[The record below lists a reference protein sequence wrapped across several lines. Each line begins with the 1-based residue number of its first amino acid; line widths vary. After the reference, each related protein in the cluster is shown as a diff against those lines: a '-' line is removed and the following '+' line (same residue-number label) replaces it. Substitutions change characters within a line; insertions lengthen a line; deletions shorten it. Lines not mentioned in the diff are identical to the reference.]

1 MIEKTQKIKTGNIG
15 ARKNKLNKKKIIRY
29 AIIIFFMYLYAIF
42 HLITA
47 IDKYTIT
54 GISKGFKTMFTDP
67 LNIHIKYTSDTVQF
81 IILALLFYVA
91 GIMYIYMTI
100 VKNMHDAKGIE
111 KDSSEWNE
119 NYEDYNIRKN
129 APYGV
134 PTHEEY
140 DEKAK
145 KMVDSYDNMI
155 MSQNVR
161 LGMDNKATKRNG
173 NVICFGGSG
182 TGKTFFEI
190 KPNLL
195 QCHSSYVI
203 TDPSGELLKSYGHFF
218 QNMGYKLKILNLKEM
233 IYSNHYNPLAYLRKD
248 EDVITLVKIIMDST
262 QPEDSKPDQ
271 FFDSATEALLQ
282 ALIFYLW
289 RNFPDEANLPNI
301 MKMIEWADA
310 DEDGKSNKKNVL
322 DELFEDEHKN
332 NPDSLAY
339 QQYCIYKKGTGKTLK
354 SILISTGVRLTKFNL
369 PSVKRLTST
378 DDIELDKFGSDR
390 IALFLILPTGDNG
403 FNFLSAML
411 YSQLFSQM
419 YYKAETECLNQ
430 THIYEKKISY
440 VAKKK
445 EDYTIKDK
453 LKSKFSFFKP
463 PIVQHEAQGRFLSSH
478 EDDEDAKEYIKD
490 MKKAKII
497 SKDKITGKKEDK
509 NMPVLAIK
517 RGDNYE
523 ILKEFEAETPKRN
536 VELLKQWRNMYKNY
550 TLVKFSDVTLPEPV
564 RLMLDEF
571 KNVGKIPGFEEYLST
586 VRKYKIMIFIV
597 YQSLSQLKAMY
608 EKNWGEIIDNCDT
621 TIYLGGQGT
630 ETAEEISKLL
640 GNMTI
645 TTKGTNVSDGSK
657 GDSKSYNSQERALA
671 TTAELIRMEEDD
683 CVVLIRGEKPFN
695 EKKYFC
701 PEHPRFKMTADGGGK
716 IFELRDYYEKK
727 NTADNVEKISKLDY
741 KVKTLNANNL
751 KEKETVLQEIQNNG
765 IFDENTLFSMMGVST
780 TKKTKTA

>member
-1 MIEKTQKIKTGNIG
+1 MNTQNIKTGNIG
-15 ARKNKLNKKKIIRY
+15 ARKNKLDKKKFAKYTVICF
-29 AIIIFFMYLYAIF
+29 AFYLYMIL
-42 HLITA
+42 HLLTAVEKHTISGIT
-47 IDKYTIT
+47 I
-54 GISKGFKTMFTDP
+54 GFKEMFTSP
-67 LNIHIKYTSDTVQF
+67 FNISIKLNDGLLELF
-81 IILALLFYVA
+81 LIIYAAAIL
-91 GIMYIYMTI
+91 YIYFSMK
-100 VKNMHDAKGIE
+100 KNMHDAAGIE
-111 KDSSEWNE
+111 KDSAEWNE
-119 NYEDYNIRKN
+119 DYEDYNIRKTF
-129 APYGV
+129 PYGS

-140 DEKAK
+140 DIASK
-145 KMVDSYDNMI
+145 KTVDSFENMI

-161 LGMDNKATKRNG
+161 LGMDNKITRRNG
-173 NVICFGGSG
+173 NIICFGGSG

-203 TDPSGELLKSYGHFF
+203 TDPSGELLKAYGHFF

-282 ALIFYLW
+282 ALIYYLW
-289 RNFPDEANLPNI
+289 RNFPDEANLPNV
-301 MKMIEWADA
+301 MKMIEWADVS
-310 DEDGKSNKKNVL
+310 EDDNSGKKNVL

-369 PSVKRLTST
+369 PSVRRLTAT
-378 DDIELDKFGSDR
+378 DDMELDRMGSDR
-390 IALFLILPTGDNG
+390 IALFLVLPTGDNG

-419 YYKAETECLNQ
+419 YYKAETECLSQ

-440 VAKKK
+440 IAKKK
-445 EDYTIKDK
+445 EDYTFIEKI
-453 LKSKFSFFKP
+453 KSKIPFFEP
-463 PIVQHEAQGRFLSSH
+463 PMIKQEAQGRFLSSH
-478 EDDEDAKEYIKD
+478 EDDEDAKDYIKD
-490 MKKAKII
+490 IKKAKII
-497 SKDKITGKKEDK
+497 SKDKVTNQKEDK

-523 ILKEFEAETPKRN
+523 ILKEFEAETSKRN

-550 TLVKFSDVTLPEPV
+550 KLVKFNDVTLPEPV
-564 RLMLDEF
+564 RFMLDEF
-571 KNVGKIPGFEEYLST
+571 KNIGKIPGFEQYLAT
-586 VRKYKIMIFIV
+586 IRKYKISVFIV

-645 TTKGTNVSDGSK
+645 TTKGTNVSDGTK

-695 EKKYFC
+695 EKKYYC
-701 PEHPRFKMTADGGGK
+701 PKHPRYNMTADGDGN
-716 IFELRDYYEKK
+716 IFELRSYYEKK
-727 NTADNVEKISKLDY
+727 DAKENIEKISKLDY
-741 KVKTLNANNL
+741 KVKALNVRNL
-751 KEKETVLQEIQNNG
+751 KEKDAVIQEIQQIG
-765 IFDENTLFSMMGVST
+765 EFDDTTLFSMMGVST
-780 TKKTKTA
+780 TAKKTKTA

>member
-1 MIEKTQKIKTGNIG
+1 MNTQNIKTGNIG
-15 ARKNKLNKKKIIRY
+15 ARKNKLDKKKFAKYTVICF
-29 AIIIFFMYLYAIF
+29 AFYLYMIL
-42 HLITA
+42 HLLTAVEKHTISGIT
-47 IDKYTIT
+47 I
-54 GISKGFKTMFTDP
+54 GFKEMFTSP
-67 LNIHIKYTSDTVQF
+67 FNISIKLNDGLLELF
-81 IILALLFYVA
+81 LIIYAAAIL
-91 GIMYIYMTI
+91 YIYFSMK
-100 VKNMHDAKGIE
+100 KNMHDAAGIE
-111 KDSSEWNE
+111 KDSAEWNE
-119 NYEDYNIRKN
+119 DYEDYNIRKTF
-129 APYGV
+129 PYGS

-140 DEKAK
+140 DIASK
-145 KMVDSYDNMI
+145 KTVDSFENMI

-161 LGMDNKATKRNG
+161 LGMDNKITRRNG
-173 NVICFGGSG
+173 NIICFGGSG

-203 TDPSGELLKSYGHFF
+203 TDPSGELLKAYGHFF

-282 ALIFYLW
+282 ALIYYLW
-289 RNFPDEANLPNI
+289 RNFPDEANLPNV
-301 MKMIEWADA
+301 MKMIEWADVS
-310 DEDGKSNKKNVL
+310 EDDNSGKKNVL

-369 PSVKRLTST
+369 PSVRRLTAT
-378 DDIELDKFGSDR
+378 DDMELDRMGSDR
-390 IALFLILPTGDNG
+390 IALFLVLPTGDNG

-419 YYKAETECLNQ
+419 YYKAETECLSQ
-430 THIYEKKISY
+430 THVYEKKISY
-440 VAKKK
+440 IAKKK
-445 EDYTIKDK
+445 EDYTFIEKI
-453 LKSKFSFFKP
+453 KSKIPFFEP
-463 PIVQHEAQGRFLSSH
+463 PMIKQEAQGRFLSSH
-478 EDDEDAKEYIKD
+478 EDDEDAKDYIKD
-490 MKKAKII
+490 IKKAKII
-497 SKDKITGKKEDK
+497 SKDKVTNQKEDK

-523 ILKEFEAETPKRN
+523 ILKEFEAETSKRN

-550 TLVKFSDVTLPEPV
+550 KLVKFNDVTLPEPV
-564 RLMLDEF
+564 RFMLDEF
-571 KNVGKIPGFEEYLST
+571 KNIGKIPGFEQYLAT
-586 VRKYKIMIFIV
+586 IRKYKISVFIV

-645 TTKGTNVSDGSK
+645 TTKGTNVSDGTK

-695 EKKYFC
+695 EKKYYC
-701 PEHPRFKMTADGGGK
+701 PKHPRYNMTADGDGN
-716 IFELRDYYEKK
+716 IFELRSYYEKK
-727 NTADNVEKISKLDY
+727 DAKENIEKISKLDY
-741 KVKTLNANNL
+741 KVKALNVRNL
-751 KEKETVLQEIQNNG
+751 KEKDAVIQEIQQIG
-765 IFDENTLFSMMGVST
+765 EFDDTTLFSMMGVST
-780 TKKTKTA
+780 TAKKTKTA

>member
-1 MIEKTQKIKTGNIG
+1 MNTQNIKTGNIG
-15 ARKNKLNKKKIIRY
+15 ARKNKLDKKKFAKY
-29 AIIIFFMYLYAIF
+29 TVACFAFYLYIIL
-42 HLITA
+42 HLLTAVEKHTISGIT
-47 IDKYTIT
+47 I
-54 GISKGFKTMFTDP
+54 GFKEMFTSP
-67 LNIHIKYTSDTVQF
+67 FNISIKLNDGLLELF
-81 IILALLFYVA
+81 LIIYAAAIL
-91 GIMYIYMTI
+91 YIYFSMK
-100 VKNMHDAKGIE
+100 KNMHDAAGIE
-111 KDSSEWNE
+111 KDSAEWNE
-119 NYEDYNIRKN
+119 DYEDYNIRKTF
-129 APYGV
+129 PYGS

-140 DEKAK
+140 DIASK
-145 KMVDSYDNMI
+145 KTVDSFENMI

-161 LGMDNKATKRNG
+161 LGMDNKITRRNG
-173 NVICFGGSG
+173 NIICFGGSG

-203 TDPSGELLKSYGHFF
+203 TDPSGELLKAYGHFF

-282 ALIFYLW
+282 ALIYYLW
-289 RNFPDEANLPNI
+289 RNFPDEANLPNV
-301 MKMIEWADA
+301 MKMIEWADVS
-310 DEDGKSNKKNVL
+310 EDDNSGKKNVL

-369 PSVKRLTST
+369 PSVRRLTAT
-378 DDIELDKFGSDR
+378 DDMELDRMGSDR
-390 IALFLILPTGDNG
+390 IALFLVLPTGDNG

-419 YYKAETECLNQ
+419 YYKAETECLSQ

-440 VAKKK
+440 IAKKK
-445 EDYTIKDK
+445 EDYTFIEKI
-453 LKSKFSFFKP
+453 KSKIPFFEP
-463 PIVQHEAQGRFLSSH
+463 PMIKQEAQGRFLSSH
-478 EDDEDAKEYIKD
+478 EDDEDAKDYIKD
-490 MKKAKII
+490 IKKAKII
-497 SKDKITGKKEDK
+497 SKDKVTNKKEDK

-523 ILKEFEAETPKRN
+523 ILKEFEAETSKRN

-550 TLVKFSDVTLPEPV
+550 KLVKFNDVTLPEPV
-564 RLMLDEF
+564 RFMLDEF
-571 KNVGKIPGFEEYLST
+571 KNIGKIPGFEQYLAT
-586 VRKYKIMIFIV
+586 IRKYKISVFIV

-645 TTKGTNVSDGSK
+645 TTKGTNVSDGTK

-695 EKKYFC
+695 EKKYYC
-701 PEHPRFKMTADGGGK
+701 PKHPRYNMTADGDGN
-716 IFELRDYYEKK
+716 IFELRSYYEKK
-727 NTADNVEKISKLDY
+727 DAKENIEKISKLDY
-741 KVKTLNANNL
+741 KVKALNVRNL
-751 KEKETVLQEIQNNG
+751 KEKDAVIQEIQQIG
-765 IFDENTLFSMMGVST
+765 EFDDTTLFSMMGVST
-780 TKKTKTA
+780 TAKKTKTA

>member
-1 MIEKTQKIKTGNIG
+1 MNTQNIKTGNIG
-15 ARKNKLNKKKIIRY
+15 ARKNKLDKKKFAKYTVICF
-29 AIIIFFMYLYAIF
+29 AFYLYMIL
-42 HLITA
+42 HLLTAVEKHTISGIT
-47 IDKYTIT
+47 I
-54 GISKGFKTMFTDP
+54 GFKEMFTSP
-67 LNIHIKYTSDTVQF
+67 FNISIKLNDGLLELF
-81 IILALLFYVA
+81 LIIYAAAIL
-91 GIMYIYMTI
+91 YIYFSMK
-100 VKNMHDAKGIE
+100 KNMHDAAGIE
-111 KDSSEWNE
+111 KDSAEWNE
-119 NYEDYNIRKN
+119 DYEDYNIRKTF
-129 APYGV
+129 PYGS

-140 DEKAK
+140 DIASK
-145 KMVDSYDNMI
+145 KTVDSFENMI

-161 LGMDNKATKRNG
+161 LGMDNKITRRNG
-173 NVICFGGSG
+173 NIICFGGSG

-203 TDPSGELLKSYGHFF
+203 TDPSGELLKAYGHFF

-282 ALIFYLW
+282 ALIYYLW
-289 RNFPDEANLPNI
+289 RNFPDEANLPNV
-301 MKMIEWADA
+301 MKMIEWADVS
-310 DEDGKSNKKNVL
+310 EDDNSGKKNVL

-369 PSVKRLTST
+369 PSVRRLTAT
-378 DDIELDKFGSDR
+378 DDMELDRMGSDR
-390 IALFLILPTGDNG
+390 IALFLVLPTGDNG

-419 YYKAETECLNQ
+419 YYKAETECLSQ

-440 VAKKK
+440 IAKKK
-445 EDYTIKDK
+445 EDYTFIEKI
-453 LKSKFSFFKP
+453 KSKIPFFEP
-463 PIVQHEAQGRFLSSH
+463 PMIKQEAQGRFLSSH
-478 EDDEDAKEYIKD
+478 EDDEDAKDYIKD
-490 MKKAKII
+490 IKKAKII
-497 SKDKITGKKEDK
+497 SKDKVTNQKEDK

-523 ILKEFEAETPKRN
+523 ILKEFEAETSKRN

-550 TLVKFSDVTLPEPV
+550 KLVKFNDVTLPEPV
-564 RLMLDEF
+564 RFMLDEF
-571 KNVGKIPGFEEYLST
+571 KNIGKIPGFEQYLAT
-586 VRKYKIMIFIV
+586 IRKYKISVFIV

-645 TTKGTNVSDGSK
+645 TTKGTNVSDGTK

-695 EKKYFC
+695 EKKYYC
-701 PEHPRFKMTADGGGK
+701 PKHPRYNMTADGDGN
-716 IFELRDYYEKK
+716 IFELRSYYEKK
-727 NTADNVEKISKLDY
+727 DAKENIEKISKLDY
-741 KVKTLNANNL
+741 KVKALNVRNL
-751 KEKETVLQEIQNNG
+751 KEKDAVIQEIQQIG
-765 IFDENTLFSMMGVST
+765 EFDDTTLFSMMGVST
-780 TKKTKTA
+780 TAKKAKTA

>member
-1 MIEKTQKIKTGNIG
+1 MNTQNIKTGNIG
-15 ARKNKLNKKKIIRY
+15 ARKNKLDKKKFAKYTVICF
-29 AIIIFFMYLYAIF
+29 AFYLYMIL
-42 HLITA
+42 HLLTAVEKHTISGIT
-47 IDKYTIT
+47 I
-54 GISKGFKTMFTDP
+54 GFKEMFTSP
-67 LNIHIKYTSDTVQF
+67 FNISIKPNDGLLELF
-81 IILALLFYVA
+81 LIIYAAAIL
-91 GIMYIYMTI
+91 YIYFSMK
-100 VKNMHDAKGIE
+100 KNMHDAAGIE
-111 KDSSEWNE
+111 KDSAEWNE
-119 NYEDYNIRKN
+119 DYEDYNIRKTF
-129 APYGV
+129 PYGS
-134 PTHEEY
+134 PTHEEH
-140 DEKAK
+140 DIASK
-145 KMVDSYDNMI
+145 KTVDSFENMI

-161 LGMDNKATKRNG
+161 LGMDNKITRRNG
-173 NVICFGGSG
+173 NIICFGGSG

-203 TDPSGELLKSYGHFF
+203 TDPSGELLKAYGHFF

-282 ALIFYLW
+282 ALIYYLW
-289 RNFPDEANLPNI
+289 RNFPDEANLPNV
-301 MKMIEWADA
+301 MKMIEWADVS
-310 DEDGKSNKKNVL
+310 EDDNSGKKNVL

-369 PSVKRLTST
+369 PSVRRLTAT
-378 DDIELDKFGSDR
+378 DDMELDRMGSDR
-390 IALFLILPTGDNG
+390 IALFLVLPTGDNG

-419 YYKAETECLNQ
+419 YYKAETECLSQ

-440 VAKKK
+440 IAKKK
-445 EDYTIKDK
+445 EDYTFIEKI
-453 LKSKFSFFKP
+453 KSKIPFFEP
-463 PIVQHEAQGRFLSSH
+463 PMIKQEAQGRFLSSH
-478 EDDEDAKEYIKD
+478 EDDEDAKDYIKD
-490 MKKAKII
+490 IQKAKII
-497 SKDKITGKKEDK
+497 SKDKVTNKKEDK

-523 ILKEFEAETPKRN
+523 ILKEFEAETSKRN

-550 TLVKFSDVTLPEPV
+550 KLVKFNDVTLPEPV
-564 RLMLDEF
+564 RFMLDEF
-571 KNVGKIPGFEEYLST
+571 KNIGKIPGFEQYLAT
-586 VRKYKIMIFIV
+586 IRKYKISVFIV

-645 TTKGTNVSDGSK
+645 TTKGTNVSDGTK

-695 EKKYFC
+695 EKKYYC
-701 PEHPRFKMTADGGGK
+701 PKHPRYNMTADGDGN
-716 IFELRDYYEKK
+716 IFELRSYYEKK
-727 NTADNVEKISKLDY
+727 DAKENIEKISKLDY
-741 KVKTLNANNL
+741 KVKTLNVRNL
-751 KEKETVLQEIQNNG
+751 KEKDAVIQEIQQIG
-765 IFDENTLFSMMGVST
+765 EFDDTTLFSMMGVST
-780 TKKTKTA
+780 TAKKAKTA

>member
-1 MIEKTQKIKTGNIG
+1 MNTQNIKTGNIG
-15 ARKNKLNKKKIIRY
+15 ARKNKLDKKKFAKYTVICF
-29 AIIIFFMYLYAIF
+29 AFYLYMIL
-42 HLITA
+42 HLLTAVEKHTISGITV
-47 IDKYTIT
+47 
-54 GISKGFKTMFTDP
+54 GFKEMFTSP
-67 LNIHIKYTSDTVQF
+67 FNISIKLNDGLLELF
-81 IILALLFYVA
+81 LIIYAAAIL
-91 GIMYIYMTI
+91 YIYFSMK
-100 VKNMHDAKGIE
+100 KNMHDAAGIE
-111 KDSSEWNE
+111 KDSAEWNE
-119 NYEDYNIRKN
+119 DYEDYNIRKTF
-129 APYGV
+129 PYGS

-140 DEKAK
+140 DIASK
-145 KMVDSYDNMI
+145 KTVDSFENMI

-161 LGMDNKATKRNG
+161 LGMDNKITRRNG
-173 NVICFGGSG
+173 NIICFGGSG

-203 TDPSGELLKSYGHFF
+203 TDPSGELLKAYGHFF

-282 ALIFYLW
+282 ALIYYLW
-289 RNFPDEANLPNI
+289 RNFPDEANLPNV
-301 MKMIEWADA
+301 MKMIEWADVS
-310 DEDGKSNKKNVL
+310 EDDNSGKKNVL

-369 PSVKRLTST
+369 PSVRRLTAT
-378 DDIELDKFGSDR
+378 DDMELDRMGSDR
-390 IALFLILPTGDNG
+390 IALFLVLPTGDNG

-419 YYKAETECLNQ
+419 YYKAETECLSQ

-440 VAKKK
+440 IAKKK
-445 EDYTIKDK
+445 EDYTFIEKI
-453 LKSKFSFFKP
+453 KSKISFFEP
-463 PIVQHEAQGRFLSSH
+463 PMIKQEAQGRFLSSH
-478 EDDEDAKEYIKD
+478 EDDEDAKDYIKD
-490 MKKAKII
+490 IKKAKII
-497 SKDKITGKKEDK
+497 SKDKVTNKKEDK

-523 ILKEFEAETPKRN
+523 ILKEFEAETSKRN

-550 TLVKFSDVTLPEPV
+550 KLVKFNDVTLPEPV
-564 RLMLDEF
+564 RFMLDEF
-571 KNVGKIPGFEEYLST
+571 KNIGKIPGFEQYLAT
-586 VRKYKIMIFIV
+586 IRKYKISVFIV

-645 TTKGTNVSDGSK
+645 TTKGTNVSDGTK
-657 GDSKSYNSQERALA
+657 GDLKSYNSQERALA

-695 EKKYFC
+695 EKKYYC
-701 PEHPRFKMTADGGGK
+701 PEHPRYNMTADGDGN
-716 IFELRDYYEKK
+716 IFELRSYYEKK
-727 NTADNVEKISKLDY
+727 DAKENIEKISKLDY
-741 KVKTLNANNL
+741 KVKALNVRNL
-751 KEKETVLQEIQNNG
+751 KEKDAVIQEIQQIG
-765 IFDENTLFSMMGVST
+765 EFDDTTLFSMMGVST
-780 TKKTKTA
+780 TAKKAKTA